1 MWNVRLH
8 TYFTMLYVSSDREN
22 FLALKCSLKAEQW
35 VNISAIVYGFVVFFV
50 KLSILLQYLRI
61 FAPTRKGNTFMF
73 LGAQLCIWTTLVF
86 YLVESVFEICICT
99 PRAKIWNPLM
109 QGGHCFSAYGTFQA
123 TGIFNAISD
132 FAILILPMP
141 SVWKLQLPLKRKFL
155 MTAIFGTGLL

>member
-1 MWNVRLH
+1 M
-8 TYFTMLYVSSDREN
+8 
-22 FLALKCSLKAEQW
+22 
-35 VNISAIVYGFVVFFV
+35 NISAIVYGFVVFFV